1 MGNYGGSTQV
11 HMLKAN
17 SPAKD
22 AVVGNDAP
30 LFDQR
35 GLPRPGPDGSF
46 DIGAVERQDS
56 ESNLAPRLY
65 LPLLVR

>member
-46 DIGAVERQDS
+46 DIGAVERQDND
-56 ESNLAPRLY
+56 SNLAPRLY
-65 LPLLVR
+65 LPLLER